1 MASKPYIA
9 SGKYIQR
16 MSGGSLCARC
26 CFKPAERVGKN
37 ACPFT
42 TLYWDFLMRHEAML
56 AANPRTVMQV
66 RNLARVGADERN
78 RIAARATAIRRGD
91 LG

>member
-1 MASKPYIA
+1 
-9 SGKYIQR
+9 
-16 MSGGSLCARC
+16 
-26 CFKPAERVGKN
+26 
-37 ACPFT
+37 
-42 TLYWDFLMRHEAML
+42 MRHEAML